1 MYILQK
7 VTDYKNTA
15 GFFELFDLI
24 RLNGINEALIV
35 QSYINI
41 PEYLQITHAPTGLA
55 IGHAYVII
63 GSFLTEEI

>member
-15 GFFELFDLI
+15 GFFELFNLI
-24 RLNGINEALIV
+24 RLNGINEALNL

-41 PEYLQITHAPTGLA
+41 PEYLQITHAPQDL
-55 IGHAYVII
+55 
-63 GSFLTEEI
+63 L